1 MATKQASAQAQV
13 EGVQGRRDARVLQQ
27 IQPLHLLMLAALLLV
42 QCVTSAMGPVSAMSL
57 LFPVTHWHSR
67 HASPFPDTLKIV
79 TVIRPKLVYLA
90 VKPSP
95 NLNHGQDTRANRTR
109 HTT

>member
-27 IQPLHLLMLAALLLV
+27 IQPLHLLMLAALHLV
-42 QCVTSAMGPVSAMSL
+42 QCVASAMGPVSAMSL
-57 LFPVTHWHSR
+57 LFPVTHWHSS

-79 TVIRPKLVYLA
+79 TVIRPNCWFTWSRSQLTL
-90 VKPSP
+90 
-95 NLNHGQDTRANRTR
+95 D
-109 HTT
+109 HTFS